1 MITFFFVSA
10 IVMLLIGFPIAL
22 SIGLASIFY
31 ILLNEITPMTIVQK
45 LFTGVDVPSLLAI
58 PMFILVGELMN
69 VGGIANRLLRLAN
82 SIVGNVSGGLAMVT
96 ILACMLFGAI
106 SGSAVATAA
115 TFGAMMIPAMI
126 KRGYDPNFSGA
137 VVATASPLGSIIP
150 PSITL
155 ILYGVL
161 SNTSIA
167 DLYLV
172 GFPAGIMIGLALMLV
187 AYFISKRQGYKD
199 ELEPFQVRNVLLALK
214 DAAWAL
220 GTPIILFGGIFGG
233 IFTPTESAVIAAI
246 YAIIVGLFIYKDLH
260 WKDIWSIFF
269 RSARISAEIMFIIA
283 NAMLFAFVLT
293 YERIPQSIVEAF
305 LSLSDSAVIILLI
318 INLILLFVGTFME
331 TSAIL
336 IIIVPMFL
344 PVISQ
349 LGVDPV
355 LFGIIVTI
363 NTAIGMTTPPFG
375 ITLYAASGIGKLRVE
390 KVAYWSLLPILAMIA
405 VMLFITYVPESVMF
419 ILR

>member
-363 NTAIGMTTPPFG
+363 NTAIGMATPPFG

-405 VMLFITYVPESVMF
+405 VMFFITYVPESVMF